1 MAGEDS
7 LLPTLGQASTIAHV
21 SLSLMDFVYKR
32 CLAMQDSEGGE
43 GEEEDGKVDCD
54 EGGDSKEQA

>member
-1 MAGEDS
+1 MKC
-7 LLPTLGQASTIAHV
+7 I
-21 SLSLMDFVYKR
+21 YKR
-32 CLAMQDSEGGE
+32 WLAMQDSEEVE

>member
-1 MAGEDS
+1 M
-7 LLPTLGQASTIAHV
+7 PTLGQASTIAHV
-21 SLSLMDFVYKR
+21 SLSLSLMEFVYKR